1 MKKVKQTLKT
11 DDLASSEGAGDQ
23 CIGELRTILETTHPE
38 KSEEKVRKRMA
49 RKVRMKKKSQFEVQI
64 KKSS

>member
-23 CIGELRTILETTHPE
+23 CIGELRTILETTHSE
-38 KSEEKVRKRMA
+38 KSEEKVISPNK
-49 RKVRMKKKSQFEVQI
+49 KVLIFFSKNTS
-64 KKSS
+64 

>member
-11 DDLASSEGAGDQ
+11 DDLTSSEGAGDQ
-23 CIGELRTILETTHPE
+23 CIGELRTILETTHSE

-49 RKVRMKKKSQFEVQI
+49 RKDRLKKSQFEDLL